1 MKPDISAHDSP
12 GTTPNLRYFRI
23 WAGLLFGI
31 TLIMGPLT
39 VFTFG
44 ALSFIALFALWL
56 REFSKTKPQALDRL
70 NGIVLLVSAVWFLL
84 NLVIEIYQLCYPSEQ
99 GANLYL
105 PLIALASV
113 YPPLIMH
120 SSYLEHSPY
129 VGPGRFWRVCYFV
142 TYPTS
147 VLFSL
152 STLLRGPALL
162 RQSMERFY
170 VEIQIPMFLLF
181 IVAAGYGIVISIK
194 SRKPVSCRQRNYPRW
209 NLAMIIATFLI
220 FLITLL
226 AIFAGTEIG
235 SIGNT
240 FLTNLSLISRSLPL
254 LFFFIGTYYQN
265 RFTFFDV
272 FIKRGTFFFLLLVL
286 LEGYFSL
293 AAPKIDHL
301 GVARMRPWLYALT
314 LLPLL
319 IFLPWAYRKLEKWLD
334 QAWLG
339 RSFAT
344 VDAVKYFLSGLQ
356 NATSEEALRHL
367 SEERLSEIFQADVL
381 IELDGAK
388 GSQARPIEAV
398 LHLPVP
404 SHGPRIGILF
414 MGKRANDTPYFSADR
429 ALLVSLADV
438 FCSLRENVRLQERKQ
453 EQEKREKDLLLHAS
467 RSELKALRAQIN
479 PHFLFNAL
487 NAIAG
492 LIHKNPSKAEE
503 TVEELAE
510 VFRYTLKRSEKDT
523 GRLAEE
529 LDFVRSYL
537 EVEQARFGDRL
548 QVHLQVDPDAND
560 AEVPTMM
567 VQTLVENAIKHGV
580 TAVRGQGVVEIR
592 ARRNADCLLIQVMD
606 NGPGFQPQE
615 SGSSP
620 RQDSSGYGLKNL
632 RQRLLLHYGGSARID
647 IRREEPQQMTVVSI
661 EVPVSAPVMQR
672 EDSQS

>member
-1 MKPDISAHDSP
+1 MTIDANTYHAEGAS
-12 GTTPNLRYFRI
+12 PNLRYFRI

-31 TLIMGPLT
+31 TLILGPLT

-56 REFSKTKPQALDRL
+56 REFNKTKPQALDRL
-70 NGIVLLVSAVWFLL
+70 NGIVLLTSAVWFLL
-84 NLVIEIYQLCYPSEQ
+84 NLVIEIYQLCSPAEQ
-99 GANLYL
+99 DAQLYL
-105 PLIALASV
+105 PLIALASI

-120 SSYLEHSPY
+120 SSYLEHRPY
-129 VGPGRFWRVCYFV
+129 IGPSRFWKVSYFIV
-142 TYPTS
+142 YPIS
-147 VLFSL
+147 AAFSL
-152 STLLRGPALL
+152 STLLRGPALV

-170 VEIQIPMFLLF
+170 AEIQIPMFLLF
-181 IVAAGYGIVISIK
+181 IVAAGYGIAISIK

-209 NLAMIIATFLI
+209 NLAMILATFLI
-220 FLITLL
+220 FLITLV
-226 AIFAGTEIG
+226 AIFVGTEIG
-235 SIGNT
+235 SFGNA
-240 FLTNLSLISRSLPL
+240 FLMNISLISRSLPL

-293 AAPKIDHL
+293 AAPRIDRF
-301 GVARMRPWLYALT
+301 GVAGMRPWLYALT

-319 IFLPWAYRKLEKWLD
+319 LFLPWAYRKLEKWLD

-356 NATSEEALRHL
+356 NATSEETLRHL
-367 SEERLSEIFQADVL
+367 SEERLSEVFQADVA
-381 IELDGAK
+381 IELDSVEGN
-388 GSQARPIEAV
+388 QARPIEVV
-398 LHLPVP
+398 LQVPVP
-404 SHGPRIGILF
+404 SHGPRIGVLHL
-414 MGKRANDTPYFSADR
+414 GRRANDTPYFSADR
-429 ALLVSLADV
+429 ALLSSLADV
-438 FCSLRENVRLQERKQ
+438 FCSILENVRLLEKKQ

-492 LIHKNPSKAEE
+492 LIHKDPAKAEE

-548 QVHLQVDPDAND
+548 QVRLDTDPAAND
-560 AEVPTMM
+560 AEVPTML

-580 TAVRGQGVVEIR
+580 AAVRGQGVIEIC
-592 ARRNADCLLIQVMD
+592 ARRSGDCLLLQVMD
-606 NGPGFQPQE
+606 NGPGFQPGATE
-615 SGSSP
+615 VN
-620 RQDSSGYGLKNL
+620 RRDSSGYGLKNL
-632 RQRLLLHYGGSARID
+632 RQRLLLHYGGSARVD
-647 IRREEPQQMTVVSI
+647 IRREEERQMTVVSI
-661 EVPVSAPVMQR
+661 ELPVSAPVMPG
-672 EDSQS
+672 EGPQS